1 MAGTLSKTRQVWT
14 VVYADPSD
22 PMGMGV
28 AHFDDEAEAIRFSQA
43 HPLATVTAEAVPKR
57 IADRWTFTRWRPS

>member
-1 MAGTLSKTRQVWT
+1 MARTPSATRQVWT
-14 VVYADPSD
+14 VVYADPSEL
-22 PMGMGV
+22 MGMGV

-43 HPLATVTAEAVPKR
+43 HPLATVNEEAVPRR